1 MSSKHH
7 GTNDLFP
14 SRQSV
19 SEARAVA
26 LASGTVPTIDVMYRS
41 AVGACIPFTVLP
53 AHYVGKKVRI
63 VIADGADD

>member
-1 MSSKHH
+1 MSRKLHN
-7 GTNDLFP
+7 TNDLFP
-14 SRQSV
+14 ARQAE

-26 LASGTVPTIDVMYRS
+26 RVSIAVPTIDVMFRS

>member
-1 MSSKHH
+1 MSKTQRSQP
-7 GTNDLFP
+7 GLQFP
-14 SRQSV
+14 DAPKDATAIV
-19 SEARAVA
+19 RAFDA
-26 LASGTVPTIDVMYRS
+26 APTVEVVFRS